1 MNRFQLNQTLAVV
14 RALDIAHNGAP
25 EAIFD
30 PLLQGFNIWCIPQD
44 NPGGDWLK
52 VTKHMLAA
60 AYSKPC
66 EYVACIYAAWD
77 EDVENI
83 THLSL
88 STTAYALQDHIPSEY
103 ASNKHLSRNGRKSIF
118 NRSDDIAW
126 AKKKTAWLFEQA
138 GLSCPLIVVE
148 DD

>member
-1 MNRFQLNQTLAVV
+1 MNRFQLNQTLDIV

-52 VTKHMLAA
+52 VTKHMIAA

-66 EYVACIYAAWD
+66 EYVACVYAAWD

-88 STTAYALQDHIPSEY
+88 SASAYALQDYLPAEY
-103 ASNKHLSRNGRKSIF
+103 ASNKPLRRNDCKPIY
-118 NRSDDIAW
+118 NRPEDVAW
-126 AKKKTAWLFEQA
+126 AKKKTAWVFERA
-138 GLSCPLIVVE
+138 GFSCPPIIVE
-148 DD
+148 AD

>member
-1 MNRFQLNQTLAVV
+1 MNRFQLNHMLDIV
-14 RALDIAHNGAP
+14 RALDIAHNPAP
-25 EAIFD
+25 NAIFD
-30 PLLQGFNIWCIPQD
+30 LLSQGFNIWCTPQD
-44 NPGGDWLK
+44 NPGGDWTK

-66 EYVACIYAAWD
+66 EYVACVYAAWD

-88 STTAYALQDHIPSEY
+88 SASAYALQDHLPSEY

-126 AKKKTAWLFEQA
+126 AKNKTAWVFERA
-138 GLSCPLIVVE
+138 GFSCPPIIVEE
-148 DD
+148 D